1 MDDVSMFGR
10 HMTNA
15 DGGTVRQ
22 FFNGRT
28 MREEAW
34 FERVVE
40 GREHANWTVYH
51 VWDIRDHGQITE
63 ACKFRDIEKAQ
74 ADYDRRVNEL
84 MALSQN

>member
-1 MDDVSMFGR
+1 MDDQSIFGR

-15 DGGTVRQ
+15 DCGTVRQ

-34 FERVVE
+34 FEKVVE

-51 VWDIRDHGQITE
+51 VWDIRDNGQI
-63 ACKFRDIEKAQ
+63 ADANKFRDIEKAKQ
-74 ADYDRRVNEL
+74 DYDRRVLEL
-84 MALSQN
+84 MAV